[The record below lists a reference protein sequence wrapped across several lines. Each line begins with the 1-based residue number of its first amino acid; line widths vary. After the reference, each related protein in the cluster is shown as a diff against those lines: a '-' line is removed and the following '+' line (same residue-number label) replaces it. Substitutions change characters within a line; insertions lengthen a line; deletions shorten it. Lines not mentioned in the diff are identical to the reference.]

1 MTMIH
6 NFVIGSNEIPEV
18 RIEKELQNIRNKTR
32 NFCVVAMNVSPSPIG
47 ISTVTVQYTGQ

>member
-1 MTMIH
+1 MIH